1 MQGANYSPILAHF
14 SPTYNPQHVFICNYH
29 LWQNVGGFW
38 AVICTK
44 KWAKNAQPI
53 RHEKEIAF
61 YGYLSQKGNI
71 IYELQ

>member
-14 SPTYNPQHVFICNYH
+14 SPTYNPQRVFICNYH

-44 KWAKNAQPI
+44 NGQKMPSRLDTK
-53 RHEKEIAF
+53 KEIAF